1 MGSITDALL
10 TNIPVPELLIKIW
23 EFSEHVY
30 ENPQTDLSSC
40 DCRHYLDIC
49 IDVARALWDNENCIF
64 FDTAM
69 YRFQFCRSDFFLI
82 MNLPSLNQKLF
93 CIEMILRKNGI
104 NH

>member
-49 IDVARALWDNENCIF
+49 IDAARALWDNKNCIF
-64 FDTAM
+64 LI
-69 YRFQFCRSDFFLI
+69 QQCIDFNFAGVI
-82 MNLPSLNQKLF
+82 FFFFNNEFTIVKSKT
-93 CIEMILRKNGI
+93 ILY
-104 NH
+104 

>member
-49 IDVARALWDNENCIF
+49 IDAA
-64 FDTAM
+64 
-69 YRFQFCRSDFFLI
+69 
-82 MNLPSLNQKLF
+82 
-93 CIEMILRKNGI
+93 
-104 NH
+104 